1 MNNFPFGVFYSSL
14 SFDILIKTW
23 KYKLWIFQSNT
34 QLTVKG
40 TLNIPLEISAMIFHS
55 ITPISYWG
63 KSIDV
68 NGVTSA

>member
-1 MNNFPFGVFYSSL
+1 MKSFPFECFIVL
-14 SFDILIKTW
+14 HHLIYTSKHGNT
-23 KYKLWIFQSNT
+23 KLWIFQSNT

-40 TLNIPLEISAMIFHS
+40 TLNIPLEISAIIFHS

-63 KSIDV
+63 KPIDV